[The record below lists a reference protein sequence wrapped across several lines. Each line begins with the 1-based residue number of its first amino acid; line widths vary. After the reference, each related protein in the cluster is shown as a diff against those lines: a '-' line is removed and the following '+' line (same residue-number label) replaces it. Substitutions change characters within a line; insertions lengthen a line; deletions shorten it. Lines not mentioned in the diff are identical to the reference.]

1 MAELLFPVSAVL
13 VTFALLIP
21 ALTLL
26 SQGVLA
32 RTRRR
37 ALTWAEFGS
46 DATYAWLVA
55 PTLLPMAWLLS
66 SALHQSEPSQAP
78 ASCLIEHATS
88 TTCLDAIALV
98 TLLLG
103 GGALLVVRRLWVE
116 RAPLRVEPLD
126 ATDHLARR
134 VAAITAADARLRRL
148 RACVLRHGPAPVLTA
163 GRLRPRVFLDAC
175 FVRDSDD
182 AVLRSALLHELVH
195 VQGRDTLRGFAGRLL
210 LAMNPAA
217 SRLVPDFERWR
228 EAREA
233 LCDGE
238 AVALGGEPLALA
250 QGIVRAARFRCA
262 GLGACGAAL
271 LGGPGRSPLH
281 LRLALLLDGPPR
293 PRASRGHLGLALAL
307 TAAVV
312 IPHVPSADL
321 LEHFHY
327 AVETLVHRD

>member
-26 SQGVLA
+26 SQAALA
-32 RTRRR
+32 RARRR
-37 ALTWAEFGS
+37 AGSWAEFGS
-46 DATYAWLVA
+46 DTTYAWLVA

-66 SALHQSEPSQAP
+66 SALHQTEPDQAP
-78 ASCLIEHATS
+78 ANCLIDHATA

-103 GGALLVVRRLWVE
+103 GGALLVARRLWVE
-116 RAPLRVEPLD
+116 RSRLRLDPLD
-126 ATDHLARR
+126 SFDPLAQR
-134 VAAITAADARLRRL
+134 VAAIATSDARLRRL
-148 RACVLRHGPAPVLTA
+148 RVRVLRHGPAPVLTA
-163 GRLRPRVFLDAC
+163 GRLNPRVYLDAC

-195 VQGRDTLRGFAGRLL
+195 VRDRDTLRGFAGRLL

-217 SRLVPDFERWR
+217 ARLQPDFERWR

-271 LGGPGRSPLH
+271 LGGPERSPLH

-293 PRASRGHLGLALAL
+293 PRPSRGHLGLVLAL
-307 TAAVV
+307 AAVV
-312 IPHVPSADL
+312 VVPHVPTADL

-327 AVETLVHRD
+327 AVEALVHHN